1 MFRRTTNQTLMAV
14 AIALGCIHFAHADET
29 FYTYIDKS
37 GQKVIT
43 QTLSPNM
50 AKRGYKIVTASG
62 RVIREVKPALSDAE
76 YAAKKAK
83 EAQLKQQAAADKE
96 LLMRFR
102 SINEIG
108 VARERRL
115 NELDYEIT
123 LAENSLEAFEEQLKE
138 KTTLAA
144 NRERRQQAVS
154 ATLQRSIDTLQA
166 DIDDYTKRLK
176 DLEDLTLKVSSEY
189 DGYVQRYKYL
199 KSRRSRQS

>member
-1 MFRRTTNQTLMAV
+1 MFKRTANQTLMAI
-14 AIALGCIHFAHADET
+14 AIALGCIHFVHADET
-29 FYTYIDKS
+29 FYTYIDRN
-37 GQKVIT
+37 GQEVIT
-43 QTLSPNM
+43 QTLSPTM

-83 EAQLKQQAAADKE
+83 EAQLKQQIEADKE
-96 LLMRFR
+96 LLLRFR
-102 SINEIG
+102 SVSEIG

-115 NELDYEIT
+115 NELSYEIT
-123 LAENSLEAFEEQLKE
+123 LAENSLDAFTEQLKE

-144 NRERRQQAVS
+144 NRERRQQPVS

-166 DIDDYTKRLK
+166 DIDDYNQRLK
-176 DLEDLTLKVSSEY
+176 DLASLKVKVSTEY

-199 KSRRSRQS
+199 KSRSNHQG

>member
-199 KSRRSRQS
+199 KSRSSRQS